1 MGPVGMDGANGV
13 RAARCGGLARE
24 GDGGR
29 TPWAG
34 GGGLRA
40 ERALRGGEWWV
51 GWRLNEE
58 QILAT
63 HRSGLTIQWQH
74 RTDTPTGPPP
84 KDIANTSHGP
94 LHHCGG
100 TGRHALASPL
110 RWQARRTL
118 RSQDSKT
125 PNSYVKGPAFPGA
138 RPCLRG
144 TRGVITQPRPTSGR
158 YTFCVLDRPRA
169 LPQRWHARVQA
180 VGGSTAV
187 GHATQRRSA

>member
-58 QILAT
+58 REQVGV
-63 HRSGLTIQWQH
+63 RESGREEQGQVGWGGEEEVGSAAEGRGRVSGAGGGGVWRGGSGERWQRRAGDGVRTTKSQH
-74 RTDTPTGPPP
+74 R
-84 KDIANTSHGP
+84 
-94 LHHCGG
+94 
-100 TGRHALASPL
+100 R
-110 RWQARRTL
+110 
-118 RSQDSKT
+118 
-125 PNSYVKGPAFPGA
+125 
-138 RPCLRG
+138 
-144 TRGVITQPRPTSGR
+144 
-158 YTFCVLDRPRA
+158 
-169 LPQRWHARVQA
+169 
-180 VGGSTAV
+180 
-187 GHATQRRSA
+187 